1 MLGERQ
7 TFGINGSF
15 GLTKKK
21 VSINFSKA
29 NTIFCFSLPYNVYS
43 SYSFVNRKEIFTFKA
58 NNKNVNFPTQFCL
71 GSISNGFS
79 AAESREVS
87 GDRNVYSFSVDYNSI
102 DKFDI
107 LNIHKCLLTNNN
119 IK

>member
-15 GLTKKK
+15 GLTEKK

-79 AAESREVS
+79 AAESRVS
-87 GDRNVYSFSVDYNSI
+87 GDRNVYSSSVDYNSI